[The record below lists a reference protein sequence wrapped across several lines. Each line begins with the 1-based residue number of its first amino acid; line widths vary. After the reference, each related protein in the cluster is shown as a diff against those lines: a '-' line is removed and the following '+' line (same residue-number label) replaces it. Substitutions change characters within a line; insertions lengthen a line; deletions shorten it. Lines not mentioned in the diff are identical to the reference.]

1 MVYNVFFFCSDAA
14 MDLAIYLI
22 QTCVIQ
28 DNIVSAVELSNVV
41 DALAKVKH
49 SRL

>member
-1 MVYNVFFFCSDAA
+1 VFFFCSDAA